1 MTHNISSMTGFARA
15 QGQGN
20 WGSVICEL
28 RSINHRYL
36 ELSVHLPDTLRPIEN
51 ALREQIRAHIKR
63 GKVEC
68 YIRYQ
73 HHDAKNTEM
82 NVNLDLAKQL
92 CKLNDTIAE
101 SLNNKAITNTMD
113 IVRWPGVLQIEEL
126 DLEHIQ
132 DELIKVMEK
141 ALADLLAARAR
152 EGSELKKIF
161 VDRLSAMEEEL
172 VKVKSHLPEIM
183 GLQREKLSNRFL
195 DAKLELDANRLEQ
208 EMVMIAQRI
217 DVAEEIERLTTHI
230 TETHR
235 VLKQGG
241 AVGRRLDFLMQELHR
256 EANTLGAKSVNIETS
271 RVSVELKVLIEQMRE
286 QVQNIE

>member
-1 MTHNISSMTGFARA
+1 MTGFARA